1 MDKGSVISPIEV
13 LKVLRT
19 DNNKMKIEIQKKT
32 EELQSTL
39 NNYNIVKKELSKET
53 EVFKIFI

>member
-32 EELQSTL
+32 EELQTTL
-39 NNYNIVKKELSKET
+39 NNYNILKKELSKET
-53 EVFKIFI
+53 EVF

>member
-1 MDKGSVISPIEV
+1 MDKGGVISPIEV

-32 EELQSTL
+32 EELQTTL

-53 EVFKIFI
+53 EVFKIFN

>member
-32 EELQSTL
+32 EELQTTL